1 MLSAVRRLAALP
13 ARGFAPAMYRQVVV
27 APAVRA
33 FCAAPQTFLDTKEVT
48 QRVLEV
54 VKGFDKV
61 DPAKATE
68 AAHFINDLGLD
79 SLDVVELCMAIE
91 EEFCITIPDAE
102 AEKIHTT
109 EDAIKFVAAHP
120 QAK

>member
-1 MLSAVRRLAALP
+1 MHAASLLP
-13 ARGFAPAMYRQVVV
+13 HS
-27 APAVRA
+27 
-33 FCAAPQTFLDTKEVT
+33 QTFLDTKEVT